1 MPRFD
6 HHRDTPLQLIAD
18 HAEVGMALKEEIAA
32 ARARWRVL
40 TLYQKFEELVILILT
55 GLIAIVVVF
64 AVWNLALKIAA
75 SLLAATFDPTDHAV
89 FQAVFGMI
97 LTIII
102 ALEFKR
108 SILVVAE
115 RRYSVVQART
125 IVLIALLALV
135 RKILILELNTTG
147 AEQLLGLGAT
157 ILALGAVYW
166 LVAEQERRDTEAA
179 RSLEAATDGNDRPES
194 AA

>member
-1 MPRFD
+1 
-6 HHRDTPLQLIAD
+6 
-18 HAEVGMALKEEIAA
+18 MALKEEIAA

-40 TLYQKFEELVILILT
+40 TLYQKFEELVIIILT
-55 GLIAIVVVF
+55 GLIAVVVAF
-64 AVWNLALKIAA
+64 AVWNLALKIAL
-75 SLLAATFDPTDHAV
+75 SLLAATFDPTEHAV

-108 SILVVAE
+108 SILVTAE
-115 RRYSVVQART
+115 RRYSVVQARA

-135 RKILILELNTTG
+135 RKILILDINTTG
-147 AEQLLGLGAT
+147 AVQLLGLGAT

-166 LVAEQERRDTEAA
+166 LVGEQERRDREAA
-179 RSLEAATDGNDRPES
+179 RALEAAADGNDRPEPEAS
-194 AA
+194 GAGASSRR

>member
-1 MPRFD
+1 
-6 HHRDTPLQLIAD
+6 
-18 HAEVGMALKEEIAA
+18 
-32 ARARWRVL
+32 
-40 TLYQKFEELVILILT
+40 
-55 GLIAIVVVF
+55 
-64 AVWNLALKIAA
+64 KIAL
-75 SLLAATFDPTDHAV
+75 SLLAASFDPTDHAE

-115 RRYSVVQART
+115 RRYSVVQARA

-135 RKILILELNTTG
+135 RKILILDLNTTSAG
-147 AEQLLGLGAT
+147 QLLGLGAA

-166 LVAEQERRDTEAA
+166 IVGEHERRDRAA
-179 RSLEAATDGNDRPES
+179 AQSMAAAADRSDRQEPPAS
-194 AA
+194 GLGSSSR